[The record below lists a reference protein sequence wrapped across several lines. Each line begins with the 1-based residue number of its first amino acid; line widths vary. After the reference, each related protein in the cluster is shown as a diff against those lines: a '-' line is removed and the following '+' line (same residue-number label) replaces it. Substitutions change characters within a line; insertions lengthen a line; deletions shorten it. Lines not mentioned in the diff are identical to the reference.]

1 LDSAYLAATSE
12 DKGCRVWEI
21 ATVKVVADLIPGKE
35 EKFSYCRFS
44 RDGKL
49 PFLFVSSTKS
59 KHFAMYSPVL
69 LEHTSAT
76 LELVLGVSKR
86 NGNL

>member
-1 LDSAYLAATSE
+1 M
-12 DKGCRVWEI
+12 VQ
-21 ATVKVVADLIPGKE
+21 E

-59 KHFAMYSPVL
+59 KHFAMFSPVL
-69 LEHTSAT
+69 LEHTSDT
-76 LELVLGVSKR
+76 LEYQRGMEITDKKLRIGLF
-86 NGNL
+86 